1 MLMPHRLLQQQQ
13 QGFAVAGVAA
23 AGWADAGEAGE
34 ALLMQLQRQHDA
46 AQAAA
51 NGRSGLGARA
61 DAAAGA
67 ERAGQLGGGT
77 SRLLA
82 FSDAPSFSGR
92 FLGHGLLPVEQQHQQ
107 ALQQQAD
114 GQPAGRHT
122 QQGGQRHSVHFAADV
137 ADGDCE
143 QEVSWKGRLSFSGIL
158 DEPTPPAGHI
168 SNPAACEGNAAPS
181 AEAAGDEN
189 ALPAGQPTAAQLH
202 QQQLQHHVNR
212 RASPNSSQAQ
222 KGAAGGHQQQ
232 TSSSSLRPPLH
243 PNATPVHS
251 RAGQQAQGAAIGSGD
266 DRVSQQQGGS
276 RQRRGV
282 SDLSAALSNA
292 APGGTVGASGLL
304 NPLVPLL
311 GMQRGVGLQQ
321 VQPSLLDSLGQQ
333 AAAGLAGTVP
343 AHASTPAGAAGG
355 AGAGAGQDG
364 VGAAEGDTACPM
376 SLNTSARKR
385 TRTEF
390 EAAPTGMAGAGC
402 GADQQQQGQDGG
414 DVSMGGSHERR
425 VVRSRRSSIHSGCC
439 SMETDSMYGAAGATQ
454 GAQHQQQEGN
464 GLGIEDRSMSITSNA
479 LYAAV
484 AGAQQQQPPQHMQHE
499 QHLHQQQRDL
509 QQAAEMPPPHA
520 VHPRAAAA
528 AAMAGPGCSSRAPV
542 ATAAAAG
549 GAADPATSSKG
560 VFGSGGSTCPMSL
573 DHRNTTGQH
582 HNHLQ
587 QHAPRPGSSGQQ
599 QRQPSSGGAEGAG
612 GLNSGDLVTGG
623 RPADEL
629 RSMDPAELAELAK
642 FWRPRLDSAERRY
655 LRCRTMQ
662 LGEALEQVGRRRGEG
677 GGFQQTGCDVVAA
690 VVVVSRRHG
699 DVTAVAARA
708 M

>member
-34 ALLMQLQRQHDA
+34 ALLMQQQRQQDA
-46 AQAAA
+46 VQAAA

-61 DAAAGA
+61 DAADAATGA
-67 ERAGQLGGGT
+67 ARAGQLGGGT

-168 SNPAACEGNAAPS
+168 SNPAAREGDAAPS

-266 DRVSQQQGGS
+266 DRASHQQGGS

-292 APGGTVGASGLL
+292 VPGSTAGLGGAAGLL
-304 NPLVPLL
+304 NPLAPLL
-311 GMQRGVGLQQ
+311 GMQRGVDQQ
-321 VQPSLLDSLGQQ
+321 HVQASILDSLAQQ
-333 AAAGLAGTVP
+333 AAAGMAGTMP
-343 AHASTPAGAAGG
+343 AHASTPAGAAGF
-355 AGAGAGQDG
+355 AGAGAGQNG
-364 VGAAEGDTACPM
+364 VGATEGDTACPM

-385 TRTEF
+385 TRTVF
-390 EAAPTGMAGAGC
+390 EAAPAGMGGAGFV
-402 GADQQQQGQDGG
+402 ADQQQQGQDGG

-425 VVRSRRSSIHSGCC
+425 VMRSRRSSIHSGCC
-439 SMETDSMYGAAGATQ
+439 SMETDSMYGAAGAAQ

-464 GLGIEDRSMSITSNA
+464 GLGMDDRSMSITSNA
-479 LYAAV
+479 LHAAM
-484 AGAQQQQPPQHMQHE
+484 AGAQQQQQHPPQHMQHE
-499 QHLHQQQRDL
+499 QHMQQQQRD
-509 QQAAEMPPPHA
+509 QQQTAEMPPPHA
-520 VHPRAAAA
+520 VQPRAATAAGHGAGSRATVAAAA
-528 AAMAGPGCSSRAPV
+528 AASDAP
-542 ATAAAAG
+542 
-549 GAADPATSSKG
+549 DPATSSKG

-662 LGEALEQVGRRRGEG
+662 LGEALEQVGRRRGGG
-677 GGFQQTGCDVVAA
+677 GGFQQTGVCT
-690 VVVVSRRHG
+690 S
-699 DVTAVAARA
+699 
-708 M
+708 